1 MANRPIP
8 ILFSARAKR
17 EIDAA
22 HTWWAEHSEARALAD
37 AVAAALRFIEA
48 FPEASPRVQI
58 RGKWST
64 TRRASVAP
72 LGYHLFYRYDERAGT
87 ILVRAF
93 WHERRRP
100 PRL

>member
-17 EIDAA
+17 EIDEAR
-22 HTWWAEHSEARALAD
+22 TWWAEQSETRVLAD
-37 AVAAALRFIEA
+37 AVAATLRFIEA

-72 LGYHLFYRYDERAGT
+72 LGYHLFYRYDERTGA
-87 ILVRAF
+87 ILVQAF
-93 WHERRRP
+93 WHEHRRP
-100 PRL
+100 PLL